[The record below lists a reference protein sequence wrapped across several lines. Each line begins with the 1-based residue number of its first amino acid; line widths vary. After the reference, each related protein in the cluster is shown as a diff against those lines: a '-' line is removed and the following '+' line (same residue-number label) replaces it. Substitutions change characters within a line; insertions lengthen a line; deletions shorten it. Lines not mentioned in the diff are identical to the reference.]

1 LVGSEMCIR
10 DSLGAFVRLAKPL
23 PFDAPDGQPVSL
35 VFFLLVPENA
45 NQEHLELLSE
55 LAEMLSDEGFRASL
69 NAALDREE
77 AHRIMQGWQRE
88 AA

>member
-1 LVGSEMCIR
+1 RIKGLKQA
-10 DSLGAFVRLAKPL
+10 LGAFVRLAKPL

>member
-1 LVGSEMCIR
+1 
-10 DSLGAFVRLAKPL
+10 
-23 PFDAPDGQPVSL
+23 
-35 VFFLLVPENA
+35 
-45 NQEHLELLSE
+45 
-55 LAEMLSDEGFRASL
+55 MLSDEGFRASL

>member
-1 LVGSEMCIR
+1 PHGRIKGLKQA
-10 DSLGAFVRLAKPL
+10 LGAFVRLAKPL

>member
-1 LVGSEMCIR
+1 A
-10 DSLGAFVRLAKPL
+10 LGAFVRLAKPL